1 MSYEYRSTEDIIEE
15 LNDVIKQQSKQH
27 RLFIGIALLLLAFLL
42 TVIGILIYLSYHNN
56 VEAMQEVFEFVI
68 LFGIFGGGLSLLLLI
83 AFLIKK
89 LFKQKKTTR
98 Y

>member
-15 LNDVIKQQSKQH
+15 LNDVVEQQDKQH

-56 VEAMQEVFEFVI
+56 VEAMQAVFEFVI
-68 LFGIFGGGLSLLLLI
+68 LFGMFGGGLSLLLLI

>member
-68 LFGIFGGGLSLLLLI
+68 LFGMFGGGLSLLLLI

>member
-15 LNDVIKQQSKQH
+15 LNDVIEQQSKQH

-68 LFGIFGGGLSLLLLI
+68 LFGIFGGGLALLLLI
-83 AFLIKK
+83 SSLIKK